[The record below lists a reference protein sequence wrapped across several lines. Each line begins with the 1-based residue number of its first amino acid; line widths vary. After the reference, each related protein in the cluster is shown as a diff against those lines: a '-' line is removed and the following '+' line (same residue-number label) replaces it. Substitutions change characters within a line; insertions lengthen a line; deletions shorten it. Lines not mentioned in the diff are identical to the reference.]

1 MDMGSNFPAK
11 IKIKLLGL
19 FIVAYG
25 FFYIFP
31 NLYARW
37 EPATLPMTWLDNS
50 IPLIPFTFLIYTSDY
65 LLILFAIILIKNSDD
80 FRSFSRMMFATL
92 FTCGLFFIFFPTT
105 YPRPTYPIVNNTF
118 IKAAMEFI
126 YVGDSPNN
134 CLPSLHVALTSVSA
148 WSLRRGSK
156 KVLGFFVL
164 WTLAIIISTLTTKQ
178 HYFIDVIGGL
188 LVLVAVV
195 MVEKW
200 FVNHFT
206 VKHSP
211 QISDAPNSKIP
222 VEIFPE
228 L

>member
-1 MDMGSNFPAK
+1 MDLGSNFPFK
-11 IKIKLLGL
+11 TKSKLLGL
-19 FIVAYG
+19 FIIAYG

-37 EPATLPMTWLDNS
+37 DPALLPMTWLDNA
-50 IPLIPFTFLIYTSDY
+50 IPLIPVTFLIYTSDY
-65 LLILFAIILIKNSDD
+65 LLILFAIILIKNPDD

-105 YPRPTYPIVNNTF
+105 YPRPSYPIVSNTF

-134 CLPSLHVALTSVSA
+134 CLPSLHVALTSVA
-148 WSLRRGSK
+148 TWSLRKRSK
-156 KVLGFFVL
+156 KLVGFLGL

-178 HYFIDVIGGL
+178 HYFIDIIGGL
-188 LVLVAVV
+188 LVLVAVA
-195 MVEKW
+195 MGEKW

-206 VKHSP
+206 VKHYP
-211 QISDAPNSKIP
+211 EISDGQNSKITKAY
-222 VEIFPE
+222 
-228 L
+228 